1 MQPLPGA
8 HTISRQ
14 HFERRHLERRHFQS
28 MLAATVAGPT
38 VLGTFGGLGARSR
51 PRALPPSLVANF
63 QVANFQVVT

>member
-1 MQPLPGA
+1 
-8 HTISRQ
+8 
-14 HFERRHLERRHFQS
+14 